1 MTSESFYDW
10 NCIFPYEQQEKV
22 VKYCTIKEPPVCLEV
37 PNVTTITQ
45 KPVDMGQT
53 KVYKRENSNEQA
65 TITKR
70 RLYKCTYYGCL
81 KSYTKS
87 SHLKAHSRIHTG
99 EKPYECTWENCKWK
113 FSRSD
118 ELTRHLRKH
127 SGDKPYNC
135 SQCARKFSRSDHLKI
150 HMKRHLN

>member
-1 MTSESFYDW
+1 MSSESFYNW
-10 NCIFPYEQQEKV
+10 NYTHFCIQQEKEQ
-22 VKYCTIKEPPVCLEV
+22 KTSSIKEPPVNLDV
-37 PNVTTITQ
+37 PNLTTITQ

-53 KVYKRENSNEQA
+53 KVYKRRSSSEEESE
-65 TITKR
+65 IKK

-87 SHLKAHSRIHTG
+87 SHLKAHLRIHTG

-127 SGDKPYNC
+127 SGDRPYTC
-135 SQCARKFSRSDHLKI
+135 LECARKFTRSDHLKL